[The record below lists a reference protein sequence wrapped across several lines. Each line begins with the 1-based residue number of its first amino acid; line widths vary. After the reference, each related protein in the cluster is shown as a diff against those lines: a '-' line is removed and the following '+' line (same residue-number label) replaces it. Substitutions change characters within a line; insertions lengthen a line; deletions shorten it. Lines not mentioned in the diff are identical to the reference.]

1 MLDVIQRTSDAKWPI
16 VPRLVAGV
24 PLAIAGLL
32 HLVGAAPVEPLLEKA
47 GFPAAGVLG
56 VVAPLAELA
65 AGVLLCAGW
74 MTRVWGGVGVALMV
88 GAIVVHFLIPN
99 DQWPQP
105 DSGLPGPEPVGGLV
119 MAFGLVAVCGVAA
132 VVGGGR
138 LSADRRQ
145 VASRASARGGG
156 LGVAAAPKVKRV
168 KQARAKKGAHVQAPA
183 DGESV
188 W

>member
-1 MLDVIQRTSDAKWPI
+1 MLDVLQRTSDRKWP
-16 VPRLVAGV
+16 VLPRLVAGV

-32 HLVGAAPVEPLLEKA
+32 HVVGAAPVEPLLAKA
-47 GFPAAGVLG
+47 GFPAPGVLG
-56 VVAPLAELA
+56 IVAPLAQVV

-74 MTRVWGGVGVALMV
+74 MTRVGAGIGVAVMV

-99 DQWPQP
+99 NQWPQP

-119 MAFGLVAVCGVAA
+119 MAFLLVAVCGVAA
-132 VVGGGR
+132 WFGGGHW
-138 LSADRRQ
+138 SADRRQ

-156 LGVAAAPKVKRV
+156 LGVAPSPKVKKQKPV
-168 KQARAKKGAHVQAPA
+168 KAKKGAHVQPPA